1 MSPRRVP
8 SSARQE
14 FARAAMAGGTSRPGG
29 HGRGSAV
36 ADLEV
41 FSSADE
47 AEDELARLLDEVRDA
62 RERLSRLI
70 AAMRADRAG
79 WQEREQRWERWR
91 SQLPTPPRRPRRRDV
106 H

>member
-1 MSPRRVP
+1 MSPRRLP
-8 SSARQE
+8 SAGQG
-14 FARAAMAGGTSRPGG
+14 FARAAVGGGTSRPGG

-41 FSSADE
+41 LSSADE

-70 AAMRADRAG
+70 AAMKAERAG

-91 SQLPTPPRRPRRRDV
+91 SQLPNPPKKPPGRDV